1 MARNVDPVVLA
12 LGNVIEVNAHASV
25 LEGRS
30 FVVTKLPP
38 FIARVLY
45 WFLLVARM
53 IGLSVLIHSWA
64 PERKLDALS
73 RKLLHRSL
81 LDGAMKIIQV
91 SFVKKAALS
100 R

>member
-53 IGLSVLIHSWA
+53 IGLSVLILNENLMRFLENCYTV
-64 PERKLDALS
+64 P
-73 RKLLHRSL
+73 SL
-81 LDGAMKIIQV
+81 TGP
-91 SFVKKAALS
+91 
-100 R
+100 